1 MDEDGGSVEPGQ
13 DNSDRGQGVD
23 LKRQKMRHV
32 QDQARVVGDARMD
45 NVDVADL
52 DINVED
58 DEAFD
63 FVDQDEIENRE
74 GFDIKELMKARSE
87 EIGFMKEL
95 GVWEPSTWERMYR
108 EDRKNT
114 REYTVGGRGQGPRG
128 TSGDSKPTCCTRL
141 QGEGRWP
148 RVRSLR
154 CDATP

>member
-1 MDEDGGSVEPGQ
+1 
-13 DNSDRGQGVD
+13 
-23 LKRQKMRHV
+23 MRHV
-32 QDQARVVGDARMD
+32 QDQARVLGDARMD
-45 NVDVADL
+45 NIDVADL

-74 GFDIKELMKARSE
+74 GFGIKELSE

-95 GVWEPSTWERMYR
+95 GVWNRLLGKNVSRRQE
-108 EDRKNT
+108 NT
-114 REYTVGGRGQGPRG
+114 REYTVGGRGQGTRG
-128 TSGDSKPTCCTRL
+128 TTGDSKPTCCTRL

-154 CDATP
+154 CDATL